1 MNIINKKYKLI
12 EKIGSGSFGTI
23 FKGINIRTNELVGIK
38 VELIEDD
45 LKLLK
50 YESNIYKILYNVNGV
65 PKIKWYGRDNKNY
78 YLVLDL
84 LGDSLEDLIIRS
96 GRLKLKLI
104 LQIGVNILT
113 ILMEIHNKGFIH
125 RDIKPEN
132 FLLSIEKPKKLFI
145 IDFGISKPYIF
156 NEKHIDFKITNKF
169 IGTQNFASINC
180 HNFYEHSRRDDL
192 ESLCYMLIY
201 FYFGSLDWMN
211 PEMVFSNKEEEN
223 NFVKNMK
230 IQLIYNEEIPTILMN
245 FYKNIL
251 SLEFNEKPDY
261 NNFINIFKNKI
272 EEL

>member
-50 YESNIYKILYNVNGV
+50 YESNIYIILYNVNGI

-113 ILMEIHNKGFIH
+113 ILMEIHNKGFLH

-211 PEMVFSNKEEEN
+211 PEIVFSNKEEEN

-230 IQLIYNEEIPTILMN
+230 TQLIYNEEIPTILMN